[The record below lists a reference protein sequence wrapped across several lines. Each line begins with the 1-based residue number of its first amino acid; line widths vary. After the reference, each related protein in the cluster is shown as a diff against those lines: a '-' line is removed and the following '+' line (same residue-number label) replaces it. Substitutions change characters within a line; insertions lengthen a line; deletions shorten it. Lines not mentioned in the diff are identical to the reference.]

1 MISTL
6 PVDARATHSA
16 AAGTSWATRRVP
28 DSHCA
33 LSVAATFLPH
43 VVLNACL
50 AALTARSTS
59 SGVACANDSC
69 FLAVDG
75 SIVSKVALSEAA
87 DHSLA
92 LGGRANESGS
102 TR

>member
-1 MISTL
+1 MK
-6 PVDARATHSA
+6 
-16 AAGTSWATRRVP
+16 RVP

-59 SGVACANDSC
+59 SGVAWANDSC

-75 SIVSKVALSEAA
+75 STVSKVALSEAA

-92 LGGRANESGS
+92 LEREGVSS
-102 TR
+102 TRRGRGVLLT